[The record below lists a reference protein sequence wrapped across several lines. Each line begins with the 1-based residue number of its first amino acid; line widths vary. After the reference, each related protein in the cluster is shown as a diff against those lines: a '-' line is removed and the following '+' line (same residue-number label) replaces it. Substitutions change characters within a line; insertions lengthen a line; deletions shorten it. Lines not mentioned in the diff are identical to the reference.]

1 MIDCSQYKQM
11 IFDVDGVIFDSN
23 ALKADNIRSAAAEF
37 VSRQE
42 AEKFTEWFTG
52 LNGIPREIKVHKW
65 FADKRTAEGILE
77 SYTRRN
83 EETLYEVA
91 FTAGARQLLETAS
104 KSHELIALSGGEV
117 GEVRTL
123 FERRGI
129 RSYFREVLGGPKT
142 KQENLAPVTLHH
154 PLLYVGDS
162 RIDYEC
168 AAEIGADFVFM
179 AAYTQFFGWQSY
191 FAGETG
197 VRIIQTLEELRP

>member
-1 MIDCSQYKQM
+1 MIDCTHYKQM

-23 ALKADNIRSAAAEF
+23 ALKADNIRSAAEEF
-37 VSRQE
+37 VPQEE

-65 FADKRTAEGILE
+65 FADKGTAEGILE

-83 EETLYEVA
+83 EETLYDVA
-91 FTAGARQLLETAS
+91 FTDGARQLLENAS
-104 KSHELIALSGGEV
+104 EGHELIALSGGEV

-123 FERRGI
+123 FERKGI

-142 KQENLAPVTLHH
+142 KQENLVPVTLHH
-154 PLLYVGDS
+154 PIVYVGDS

-168 AAEIGADFVFM
+168 AVDIGADFVFM
-179 AAYTQFFGWQSY
+179 AAYTQFSGWQSY
-191 FAGETG
+191 FAGKTG

>member
-1 MIDCSQYKQM
+1 VAGK
-11 IFDVDGVIFDSN
+11 
-23 ALKADNIRSAAAEF
+23 
-37 VSRQE
+37 E
-42 AEKFTEWFTG
+42 AEKCGVWFSG
-52 LNGIPREIKVHKW
+52 QNGIRGEIKDQKGHDEKS
-65 FADKRTAEGILE
+65 AGEGTLN
-77 SYTRRN
+77 SPPRRN

-117 GEVRTL
+117 SEVRTL